1 MAATEHILQPRYFAE
16 TALYLRSA
24 STMSPLHDA
33 STCGHTEVVRLLL
46 DEGAPMDEKDE
57 NGMTALMLASR
68 YGRTEVVRLL
78 LDKGAAVDVKDNDG
92 ITTVVQA
99 LATFDE
105 DQLGR
110 MVATLVQ
117 GQLLKAKGQDGYA
130 LDATARAVLQLVRLA
145 GFVRERA
152 LKLRSSDPHSADD
165 HQALFVRLQLAAAAC
180 VQNDESDEARDK
192 EEDVQKLFLS
202 NEALEHAVQIKAKE
216 LLAQPV
222 VQKHIM
228 VIWRGQ
234 FDFSTAG
241 WLWGP
246 VIVVSLLIVQ
256 LQLLIFLPLVA
267 LVPSLEP
274 WLNKK
279 LSDGAGGS
287 LYLLGL
293 PIVKFGLECAAD
305 WRSPSRSRSSRPPT
319 SPLRPSRRCCSSG
332 WEAGSCGR
340 PTKSWRR
347 LAATQSRGLQVC
359 TTVSLPTGATAS
371 TASTPRRSLS
381 RLQRSSRSCQPATAR
396 TRQPHL
402 CARWPSSCSGFASS
416 ACCSYR

>member
-1 MAATEHILQPRYFAE
+1 M
-16 TALYLRSA
+16 
-24 STMSPLHDA
+24 
-33 STCGHTEVVRLLL
+33 
-46 DEGAPMDEKDE
+46 
-57 NGMTALMLASR
+57 
-68 YGRTEVVRLL
+68 
-78 LDKGAAVDVKDNDG
+78 
-92 ITTVVQA
+92 
-99 LATFDE
+99 
-105 DQLGR
+105 
-110 MVATLVQ
+110 
-117 GQLLKAKGQDGYA
+117 
-130 LDATARAVLQLVRLA
+130 
-145 GFVRERA
+145 
-152 LKLRSSDPHSADD
+152 
-165 HQALFVRLQLAAAAC
+165 
-180 VQNDESDEARDK
+180 
-192 EEDVQKLFLS
+192 QKLFLS

-305 WRSPSRSRSSRPPT
+305 WRCVARQPGASTTLKPT
-319 SPLRPSRRCCSSG
+319 S
-332 WEAGSCGR
+332 
-340 PTKSWRR
+340 
-347 LAATQSRGLQVC
+347 
-359 TTVSLPTGATAS
+359 TVKRAVYDAL
-371 TASTPRRSLS
+371 LD
-381 RLQRSSRSCQPATAR
+381 
-396 TRQPHL
+396 
-402 CARWPSSCSGFASS
+402 
-416 ACCSYR
+416 